1 MLQAREMVADTPGY
15 WSYENR
21 SCDSGRVIAQEKG
34 GKVNSFN
41 MCAGQGLHFFTDAVL
56 KTDWVVKNRS
66 LASPQIQ

>member
-1 MLQAREMVADTPGY
+1 MLQAREMVADTLGH

-41 MCAGQGLHFFTDAVL
+41 MCAGQGLHFFTAAVL
-56 KTDWVVKNRS
+56 QTDGVAKNRS
-66 LASPQIQ
+66 SASAQIQ